1 MKVGEGDDRGW
12 DGCMASLAQWTWV
25 WANSEV
31 VTVREAWYA
40 TVMESQRGRHSNWTT
55 KFPWEQPLRPMSTNY
70 SALVLLT
77 FNPVQFSHSAMSD
90 SSLTHELLHARTP
103 CPSPTPRVHWLSDAI
118 QPSHPLSSPSPPA
131 PNPSQHQSFP
141 VSQLIT
147 SGGQSIGVSASASA
161 LPMNIQD
168 WFPLGWTGWISLQSK
183 GLSRVFSNSTVPK
196 HQLWTHPISAEG
208 SVQRVCFAW

>member
-131 PNPSQHQSFP
+131 FNLSQHPGLFKWASSSHQVAKVLEF
-141 VSQLIT
+141 QL
-147 SGGQSIGVSASASA
+147 QHQ
-161 LPMNIQD
+161 PFQ
-168 WFPLGWTGWISLQSK
+168 WIFRTDFL
-183 GLSRVFSNSTVPK
+183 
-196 HQLWTHPISAEG
+196 
-208 SVQRVCFAW
+208 